1 MMTTSPL
8 LKCDNEIYP
17 RDLIKAHQSSEVVV
31 VSLSED
37 SGESWPS
44 KMMTGGWDRKL
55 YLWDLS
61 HAQGPVVIK
70 EDFTNAVNDVTWLSH
85 YTGTYGVAF
94 DDIYSQI
101 TNSYAYDVPTLESAT
116 ILAHCS
122 STSCMVYS
130 PLNNVVLTSSSA
142 GEIMMFVGYAERNIA
157 RIRNGKRFNRTLIY
171 KSTLENSI
179 VKDVDYYPNYQE
191 LVQADPGLQVHCQDR
206 DLTDVLNISD
216 KEMKM
221 VKDRDCMSI
230 EEVRKY
236 PLLMIN
242 RINCSPNVGTK
253 GWIFTG
259 SQAGL
264 GRLLLLPQLAK
275 KTS

>member
-1 MMTTSPL
+1 
-8 LKCDNEIYP
+8 
-17 RDLIKAHQSSEVVV
+17 
-31 VSLSED
+31 
-37 SGESWPS
+37 
-44 KMMTGGWDRKL
+44 
-55 YLWDLS
+55 
-61 HAQGPVVIK
+61 
-70 EDFTNAVNDVTWLSH
+70 
-85 YTGTYGVAF
+85 
-94 DDIYSQI
+94 
-101 TNSYAYDVPTLESAT
+101 
-116 ILAHCS
+116 
-122 STSCMVYS
+122 
-130 PLNNVVLTSSSA
+130 
-142 GEIMMFVGYAERNIA
+142 MMFVGYAERNIA